1 MNRYIDRSK
10 NWMLHQ
16 QWGDKSTTHRSI
28 SDRSNHRSNDQS
40 SDRSIYQSIKRSL
53 PNSSNRPDA
62 GTEIQR
68 RAFGEGTSKISK
80 TENQKNIYTTRR
92 ARAAGA
98 CLPLYCKYSA
108 PRARLVYLLWT
119 KGNCYSMTKRICKRS
134 FGKFLAY
141 QCNYAALR
149 IFTPKSDNLR
159 DDRRCGDSAQR
170 DSKYFS
176 SASKWLRADSKTNQK
191 SFAALVW
198 LLKKKVVPENLGLLL
213 SRTSARQ

>member
-1 MNRYIDRSK
+1 
-10 NWMLHQ
+10 MLHQ
-16 QWGDKSTTHRSI
+16 QSVDKSTAHRSI
-28 SDRSNHRSNDQS
+28 SDRSIHRSIDQS

-62 GTEIQR
+62 RTEIQR
-68 RAFGEGTSKISK
+68 RAVRERTSKISK
-80 TENQKNIYTTRR
+80 TKTPKINTPRR

-119 KGNCYSMTKRICKRS
+119 KGNCYSMTRRICKRS
-134 FGKFLAY
+134 FRKFLAY

-149 IFTPKSDNLR
+149 IFTPKSDNFR

-170 DSKYFS
+170 NSKYFS
-176 SASKWLRADSKTNQK
+176 SASK
-191 SFAALVW
+191 
-198 LLKKKVVPENLGLLL
+198 
-213 SRTSARQ
+213 